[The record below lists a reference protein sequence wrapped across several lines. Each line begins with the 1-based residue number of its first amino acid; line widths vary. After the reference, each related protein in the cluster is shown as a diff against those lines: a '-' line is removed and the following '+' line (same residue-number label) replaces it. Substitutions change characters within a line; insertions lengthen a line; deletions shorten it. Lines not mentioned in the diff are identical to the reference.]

1 MNEDPRERRRQTVV
15 AGLASLVAAAST
27 RWLSDAPVLTLAIVA
42 IAAIALVLLTPY
54 ALVRAVLGVS
64 TATAVAVRLPEP
76 RADEIVL
83 GLVFGLLTAPVLAAP
98 LMIRRAMHQRQ
109 EFQRRGWELA
119 AVESRRRAG
128 ETHAALQRERMALA
142 AEMHDGLGHSL
153 TLIAV
158 RLGQLSLAQSLS
170 NDDRA
175 QVASIRAAAA
185 EASDELGLAVRLL
198 RHSEDPSAG
207 WTPPTIEDAIAGAR
221 DAGMSVDAHIDSGPA
236 DRLSD
241 EASNAVA
248 RMIQE
253 TLTNAAK
260 HAPGERVTVD
270 VATDDEAVV
279 AHVSSP
285 LRARGSASNPR
296 GSGFG
301 LHGLRHRAEML
312 DGELEVRRG
321 PDEFAVALTL
331 PVHAR
336 PSVDRASHPNDVA
349 AAEDAAAS
357 VRSRASRAALALPVA
372 IASAVAFV
380 AFGYF
385 VLASV
390 VSVISGSQFSEV
402 TVGDDRETVE
412 RMLPAL
418 EMLDPPRD
426 DFPPRAD
433 EECLYYEAEISFF
446 ERADVF
452 VVCLASGE
460 VSRTGKVAAP

>member
-1 MNEDPRERRRQTVV
+1 MNEGPREGRRQTVV
-15 AGLASLVAAAST
+15 AGLISLGAAAST
-27 RWLSDAPVLTLAIVA
+27 GWLSDAPVLTLAIVA
-42 IAAIALVLLTPY
+42 IAAIVLVLLTPHV
-54 ALVRAVLGVS
+54 LVRAVLCAS
-64 TATAVAVRLPEP
+64 TATAVAVRLPEA
-76 RADEIVL
+76 RFDEVVL
-83 GLVFGLLTAPVLAAP
+83 GLVFGLLTALVLAAP
-98 LMIRRAMHQRQ
+98 LLIRRAMHQRQ

-128 ETHAALQRERMALA
+128 ETQAALQRERMTLA

-158 RLGQLSLAQSLS
+158 RLGQLSLAKSLS
-170 NDDRA
+170 DDDRA
-175 QVASIRAAAA
+175 QVASIRETAA

-198 RHSEDPSAG
+198 RHSEDPFIGSA
-207 WTPPTIEDAIAGAR
+207 PPTVEDAIAGAR
-221 DAGMSVDAHIDSGPA
+221 DAGMSVDAHIDSSLA

-260 HAPGERVTVD
+260 HAPGERVTVH
-270 VATDDEAVV
+270 VAAGEERVV
-279 AHVSSP
+279 ARVSSLLP
-285 LRARGSASNPR
+285 ARGPQRNPR
-296 GSGFG
+296 SSEFG

-312 DGELEVRRG
+312 DGELEVDRG
-321 PDEFAVALTL
+321 PDRFSVVLTL

-336 PSVDRASHPNDVA
+336 PSVDRASHPGDVVA
-349 AAEDAAAS
+349 AENAAAS
-357 VRSRASRAALALPVA
+357 VRSRASRAALALPIA

-380 AFGYF
+380 PVGYF
-385 VLASV
+385 VLAGV
-390 VSVISGSQFSEV
+390 LSVISESQFSEV
-402 TVGDDRETVE
+402 AAGDDREIVE

-433 EECLYYEAEISFF
+433 EECFYYEAEISFF
-446 ERADVF
+446 ERVDVF
-452 VVCLASGE
+452 VVCFASGQ
-460 VSRTGKVAAP
+460 VSRTGTVAAS